1 MAHQKRRGPA
11 PVPPANRPKAGPA
24 GDANAVQEKGVHG
37 GGGAPLEEHDP
48 KHRIGGFE
56 GAGEHP
62 RQQPS
67 RLNDG
72 QQHSR

>member
-1 MAHQKRRGPA
+1 MAHTKRHGPA
-11 PVPPANRPKAGPA
+11 PVPAANRPAAGPA
-24 GDANAVQEKGVHG
+24 DDAARQTAAGA
-37 GGGAPLEEHDP
+37 GGGAPLEEQDP
-48 KHRIGGFE
+48 KRRVGGFE

-67 RLNDG
+67 QINDG